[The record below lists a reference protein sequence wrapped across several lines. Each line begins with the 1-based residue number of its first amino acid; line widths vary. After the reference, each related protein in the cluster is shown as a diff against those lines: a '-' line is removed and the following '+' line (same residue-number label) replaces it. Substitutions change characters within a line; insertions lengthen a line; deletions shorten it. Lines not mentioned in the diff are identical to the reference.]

1 MGKYRGAD
9 YLELQ
14 RLLGDDEKLAR
25 DSARDFVER
34 EIEPIIVE
42 AFAR

>member
-25 DSARDFVER
+25 DFVER